1 MMADGSSP
9 IPPAVTGD
17 LQPAER
23 VLRAYQITSAA
34 ETDLHDGRPAS
45 GLSILAYALATT
57 LMMKFGPEIAD
68 TTFTDAMT
76 SARRATAFH
85 PHGAA

>member
-1 MMADGSSP
+1 MMADGSP
-9 IPPAVTGD
+9 HIPPAITGD

-23 VLRAYQITSAA
+23 VLRAYQVTSAA
-34 ETDLHDGRPAS
+34 ETELHDGRPGS

-57 LMMKFGPEIAD
+57 LMMKFGPEIA
-68 TTFTDAMT
+68 TATFTDAIS
-76 SARRATAFH
+76 SARRATALH